1 MSFFKLCVQYHALMK
16 YLLRC
21 KDVGVK
27 FDLNNRVSC
36 VMCADAFI
44 TWPLW
49 FDSKIQTHRSY
60 FQNLLTL
67 IAEALHGAHNNLAI
81 NTFNFILFV
90 VIQIESWSAWIVL
103 KYSFYHF
110 PYRYIDSCAVFYL
123 QNVTVCGFQKIANAQ
138 LAPFSVA
145 YLGLTSTQCSFMRQ
159 CIGTSW
165 VLRLVAC
172 SAPTITRTNYNIGL
186 YGSEKTHLSV
196 I

>member
-16 YLLRC
+16 YMLRC

-90 VIQIESWSAWIVL
+90 VIQIDSWSAWIVL
-103 KYSFYHF
+103 KYSFYHSHIW
-110 PYRYIDSCAVFYL
+110 RVWTIRLGIVLSSNKDVF
-123 QNVTVCGFQKIANAQ
+123 QQKSSESS
-138 LAPFSVA
+138 LS
-145 YLGLTSTQCSFMRQ
+145 SRC
-159 CIGTSW
+159 W
-165 VLRLVAC
+165 K
-172 SAPTITRTNYNIGL
+172 NI
-186 YGSEKTHLSV
+186 SDD
-196 I
+196 